1 MHVRHF
7 AHTFGSRALKAAFY
21 GAVFLF
27 FSAPLLRLLLMS
39 FAGETGYDASHYVRL
54 LAEERTRLAI
64 GNTAIIGTSATAFSV
79 LFGGGFAF
87 LVAYANLKRRRLAEV
102 LILLPFIIPSYIITL
117 SWTGLLSGNGAVNT
131 WLTSAG
137 LPAINLYSM
146 GGIIFV
152 HGMCATPI
160 VYMIVKAMLRRIPVD
175 LEWASMAAGY
185 TRRQTMLRINL
196 ALAAPAVASGAM
208 LSFLATIDN
217 FSIPAFLGISSGIPV
232 LSTYIY
238 EKAIGFGPSSFSDAA
253 VLSVL
258 LSLLAIGGTLLEG
271 FFVKRS
277 PGLESVGEDAS
288 TRIELPPKVRAAVE
302 WSLLGG
308 LFAFNIVPLLFM
320 ALSAMQK
327 RYGLGYAADNLTVEN
342 FRALLTN
349 AGVLRAVRNSLLL
362 ASVTCAVCI
371 LVGTAAAY
379 LKVRRKS
386 GAVKVLEKSASLA
399 YAIPGIV
406 LALSMIFHW
415 VEPIP
420 GVRPRIYGTIGI
432 LAVAYVTRYLVL
444 QIKGS
449 VNAMLTVEPALEEA
463 ARAGGSGAL
472 AVWLKILVPLLTKP
486 VLASAF
492 LVFIPAMTE
501 LTLSSILSA
510 AGTKTIGLTVFNFQQ
525 AGDYSLAAAM
535 SAVVVLIVLGGYGAA
550 LAYKKLFERQKE
562 KKNETTEAGARI
574 PLVRPDAGAR

>member
-1 MHVRHF
+1 
-7 AHTFGSRALKAAFY
+7 
-21 GAVFLF
+21 
-27 FSAPLLRLLLMS
+27 
-39 FAGETGYDASHYVRL
+39 
-54 LAEERTRLAI
+54 
-64 GNTAIIGTSATAFSV
+64 
-79 LFGGGFAF
+79 
-87 LVAYANLKRRRLAEV
+87 
-102 LILLPFIIPSYIITL
+102 
-117 SWTGLLSGNGAVNT
+117 
-131 WLTSAG
+131 
-137 LPAINLYSM
+137 
-146 GGIIFV
+146 
-152 HGMCATPI
+152 
-160 VYMIVKAMLRRIPVD
+160 
-175 LEWASMAAGY
+175 
-185 TRRQTMLRINL
+185 
-196 ALAAPAVASGAM
+196 M

-258 LSLLAIGGTLLEG
+258 LSLLAIGGALLEG

-288 TRIELPPKVRAAVE
+288 TRIELTPKVRAAVE

-371 LVGTAAAY
+371 VVGTAAAY

-463 ARAGGSGAL
+463 ARAGGSGAF
-472 AVWLKILVPLLTKP
+472 AVWLKILVPLLAKP

>member
-1 MHVRHF
+1 VHD
-7 AHTFGSRALKAAFY
+7 SRFIRYYGNRILQAFFCF
-21 GAVFLF
+21 AVFLVF
-27 FSAPLLRLLLMS
+27 LAPLLRLLLMS
-39 FAGETGYDASHYVRL
+39 VTEDAGYGFSHYARL
-54 LAEERTRLAI
+54 LGEERTRLAVR
-64 GNTAIIGTSATAFSV
+64 NTLIVGASSTAFSM
-79 LFGGGFAF
+79 LFGATFAF
-87 LVAYANLKRRRLAEV
+87 LVAYANLKRRRLAEL

-117 SWTGLLSGNGAVNT
+117 SWTGIFSENGAVNG
-131 WLTSAG
+131 WLSSAG
-137 LPAINLYSM
+137 LAPVNLYSL

-152 HGMCATPI
+152 HGMCTIPI

-175 LEWASMAAGY
+175 LEEASMAAGY
-185 TRRQTMLRINL
+185 SRRQTMLRINL
-196 ALAAPAVASGAM
+196 ALAAPAVASGGI

-258 LSLLAIGGTLLEG
+258 LSLLAVGGTLLEG
-271 FFVKRS
+271 FFVRRS
-277 PGLESVGEDAS
+277 PGLESTGEDAS
-288 TRIELPPKVRAAVE
+288 IRIELPRRTRAWVE
-302 WSLLGG
+302 WTMLGG
-308 LFAFNIVPLLFM
+308 LMTFNIVPLLFM
-320 ALSAMQK
+320 FLSAMQK
-327 RYGLGYAADNLTVEN
+327 RYGLGYAADNLTVAN
-342 FRALLTN
+342 FRDLLAN
-349 AGVLRAVRNSLLL
+349 AGVLRAVRTSILL
-362 ASVTCAVCI
+362 AGAACAVCI
-371 LVGTAAAY
+371 VVGTAAAY
-379 LKVRRKS
+379 LKIRKNNK
-386 GAVKVLEKSASLA
+386 AAKILEKSAALA

-406 LALSMIFHW
+406 LALAMIFHW
-415 VEPIP
+415 VEPLP
-420 GVRPRIYGTIGI
+420 GVRPGIYGTMTI

-463 ARAGGSGAL
+463 AVAGGSGKI
-472 AVWLKILVPLLTKP
+472 AVWVKILLPLLAKP

-510 AGTKTIGLTVFNFQQ
+510 AGTKTIGLTVFSFQQ

-535 SAVVVLIVLGGYGAA
+535 SAVVVLLVLGAYGTA
-550 LAYKKLFERQKE
+550 LLCKKFFERQKE
-562 KKNETTEAGARI
+562 KKNDRTEAGAHI